1 MIPAKDCDFSL
12 RCGIMCEKRGDIML
26 KYEQLS
32 EEMSLKIGND
42 RKNGSM
48 PALGFDEA
56 SVIRR
61 SNECD
66 RANSSSLIV

>member
-1 MIPAKDCDFSL
+1 
-12 RCGIMCEKRGDIML
+12 ML

-32 EEMSLKIGND
+32 EKMSLKIGND

-48 PALGFDEA
+48 PALGFGEA

-61 SNECD
+61 SNERD
-66 RANSSSLIV
+66 RANSSSPIV